1 MSIKIWLQCKYSSR
15 WLRNDSGDHRVI
27 CNDPYVGWTE
37 KQGWSVWRYSY
48 METCLVRLRRVG
60 SPSVRNASSTTVIR
74 AGYIQHIIQK
84 HNQSVDWPGDC
95 HGVRKLITVT
105 ILINEPKPQSFELIF
120 RSSLFRII
128 SILNVVCH
136 GFIQFFQE
144 MPTFPMFAH
153 LLSTNILLTHPAVRS
168 LLISAVKQ
176 LSSIISY
183 STDP

>member
-1 MSIKIWLQCKYSSR
+1 MVAKWFLRPSSDMQR
-15 WLRNDSGDHRVI
+15 SLCRVNWKTRVVGLKVLVYGNLSGK
-27 CNDPYVGWTE
+27 TE
-37 KQGWSVWRYSY
+37 KSRQSLSEKRQFH
-48 METCLVRLRRVG
+48 
-60 SPSVRNASSTTVIR
+60 TVIR